1 VKSKELCYNALSAT
15 NLIKVIMQ
23 TYYAFQGSV
32 KELIS
37 QGVRVNGVSVDAVS
51 LSIMSRFGIAKEIG
65 VKEKA
70 PGTRGRA
77 GKIFKLQGKPGFVV
91 TADQGN

>member
-1 VKSKELCYNALSAT
+1 
-15 NLIKVIMQ
+15 MQ
-23 TYYAFQGSV
+23 TYHAFQGSV

-37 QGVRVNGVSVDAVS
+37 QGVKVNGVPVDAVS
-51 LSIMSRFGIAKEIG
+51 LSIMSRFGIAKEVG

-91 TADQGN
+91 TAE

>member
-1 VKSKELCYNALSAT
+1 
-15 NLIKVIMQ
+15 MQ
-23 TYYAFQGSV
+23 TYHAFQGSV

-37 QGVRVNGVSVDAVS
+37 QGVKVNGVLVDTVS
-51 LSIMSRFGIAKEIG
+51 LSVLSRFGIADEVG

-91 TADQGN
+91 TAEEVKPEEIMQD

>member
-1 VKSKELCYNALSAT
+1 MK
-15 NLIKVIMQ
+15 
-23 TYYAFQGSV
+23 TYHAFQGSV

-37 QGVRVNGVSVDAVS
+37 QGVKVNGVPVDAVS
-51 LSIMSRFGIAKEIG
+51 LSIMFRFGIAKEVG

-77 GKIFKLQGKPGFVV
+77 GKIFELQDKPGFVV
-91 TADQGN
+91 TAEQIKPEELPQG